1 MVRVLTKSNA
11 LMQQRTSVRVT
22 YGSQKSKAPSVS
34 CSVFQRADTPK
45 KRHLPA
51 EDRGDGRSD
60 DDGDGDG
67 DDTVNSTEDTQ
78 AMHSAKK
85 RLVQTSLFLGSQLR
99 AVKRSPETN
108 LESGTK
114 KPLQIMFPEL
124 GLPNKTQTS
133 AGKLGVGDNW
143 TVPKRKAS
151 QILNHH
157 GRASSLAAAHGDTPC
172 KREQTFLDFG
182 QKPLG
187 LELCQICGMAYQRG
201 KEEDED
207 LHTRFH
213 RLWQQK
219 QARLLSWDVESMT
232 AENKS
237 QIEFVPYRKNCDN
250 KSKARIDKQQSESM
264 AAIIFVYPQVCS
276 KREVVRALAII
287 NVANEHLGA
296 VKLSCRDLEHS
307 QRKILLYIS
316 PDGRVE
322 GCILAEAIQSAR
334 RIVVEE
340 EAQLMDSAVRLLEDE
355 EPATCGISRIWVLS
369 TARRCGIAS
378 QMIDALCKRFA
389 YGCEISR
396 DMLAFTQPTSEG
408 RALAEAMAINVE
420 STNQFIEILQESAS
434 KLVDIGRFSEVAAQ
448 CRITATP
455 TIQFFRNGRMLSEV
469 RGADQK
475 KIVEAIESGLA
486 EGNGEPKSAHGVI
499 GHSDVTSMVVKK
511 ESDCLNQNDDHP
523 LENVFTEGDS
533 VLESDVDEQ
542 MIIHVSFRQPIKL
555 HSIMLKAPLDKAPKN
570 IRLFANNTTIGFDDV
585 DGIEATQSIE
595 MSESMYKNGG
605 VVNLRYVRF
614 QNICSLSIFVEDN
627 LDGDDV
633 TAISQLA
640 FIGTAVD
647 IANMSEIR
655 QDEH

>member
-1 MVRVLTKSNA
+1 MLDAVEVMSGLSLPAAELVRFQQSPGVPLRWWQNNTDVLNAFLERHSGSKCTGLILQSDTDYRLAPEVIEKAKIAHLSIAKEIGVDEMLEIVEVLPDLVKLVVLSLAFRRMPAYVENYDSSAQGSGPQTPKTRIPKSNA

-34 CSVFQRADTPK
+34 CSVVQRADTPE

-60 DDGDGDG
+60 DNGDG

-78 AMHSAKK
+78 AIHSAKK

-99 AVKRSPETN
+99 AVKRPPETN
-108 LESGTK
+108 LGSGTK
-114 KPLQIMFPEL
+114 QPLQGVFPEL

-133 AGKLGVGDNW
+133 AGKLGAGDNW

-213 RLWQQK
+213 RSWQQK

-237 QIEFVPYRKNCDN
+237 QIEFVPYRKNCGN
-250 KSKARIDKQQSESM
+250 KSKARIGKQQPQSM
-264 AAIIFVYPQVCS
+264 AAIVFVYPQVCS

-296 VKLSCRDLEHS
+296 VKLSCKDLEHS

-340 EAQLMDSAVRLLEDE
+340 ETQLVDSAVRLLEDE
-355 EPATCGISRIWVLS
+355 EPATCGISRIWVPS

-389 YGCEISR
+389 YGCELSR

-408 RALAEAMAINVE
+408 RALAEA
-420 STNQFIEILQESAS
+420 SFGRRDF
-434 KLVDIGRFSEVAAQ
+434 LVY
-448 CRITATP
+448 
-455 TIQFFRNGRMLSEV
+455 
-469 RGADQK
+469 
-475 KIVEAIESGLA
+475 A
-486 EGNGEPKSAHGVI
+486 E
-499 GHSDVTSMVVKK
+499 D
-511 ESDCLNQNDDHP
+511 
-523 LENVFTEGDS
+523 
-533 VLESDVDEQ
+533 
-542 MIIHVSFRQPIKL
+542 
-555 HSIMLKAPLDKAPKN
+555 
-570 IRLFANNTTIGFDDV
+570 
-585 DGIEATQSIE
+585 
-595 MSESMYKNGG
+595 
-605 VVNLRYVRF
+605 
-614 QNICSLSIFVEDN
+614 
-627 LDGDDV
+627 
-633 TAISQLA
+633 
-640 FIGTAVD
+640 
-647 IANMSEIR
+647 
-655 QDEH
+655 

>member
-1 MVRVLTKSNA
+1 
-11 LMQQRTSVRVT
+11 
-22 YGSQKSKAPSVS
+22 
-34 CSVFQRADTPK
+34 
-45 KRHLPA
+45 RHLPA
-51 EDRGDGRSD
+51 EDRGDGQSD
-60 DDGDGDG
+60 DNGDGDGDG

-78 AMHSAKK
+78 AIHSAKK

-99 AVKRSPETN
+99 AVKRPPETN

-114 KPLQIMFPEL
+114 QPLQAMFPEL
-124 GLPNKTQTS
+124 GLPNKPQNS

-213 RLWQQK
+213 RSWQQK
-219 QARLLSWDVESMT
+219 QTRLLSWDVESMT

-237 QIEFVPYRKNCDN
+237 QIEFVPYRKNCGN
-250 KSKARIDKQQSESM
+250 KSKARIGKQQSESM
-264 AAIIFVYPQVCS
+264 AAIVFVYPQVCS

-296 VKLSCRDLEHS
+296 VKLSCKDLEHS

-340 EAQLMDSAVRLLEDE
+340 ETQLVDSAVRLLEDG
-355 EPATCGISRIWVLS
+355 EPAACGISRIWVPS

-378 QMIDALCKRFA
+378 QMIGALCKRFA
-389 YGCEISR
+389 YGCELSR

-408 RALAEAMAINVE
+408 RALAEA
-420 STNQFIEILQESAS
+420 SFGRRDF
-434 KLVDIGRFSEVAAQ
+434 LVY
-448 CRITATP
+448 
-455 TIQFFRNGRMLSEV
+455 
-469 RGADQK
+469 
-475 KIVEAIESGLA
+475 A
-486 EGNGEPKSAHGVI
+486 E
-499 GHSDVTSMVVKK
+499 D
-511 ESDCLNQNDDHP
+511 
-523 LENVFTEGDS
+523 
-533 VLESDVDEQ
+533 
-542 MIIHVSFRQPIKL
+542 
-555 HSIMLKAPLDKAPKN
+555 
-570 IRLFANNTTIGFDDV
+570 
-585 DGIEATQSIE
+585 
-595 MSESMYKNGG
+595 
-605 VVNLRYVRF
+605 
-614 QNICSLSIFVEDN
+614 
-627 LDGDDV
+627 
-633 TAISQLA
+633 
-640 FIGTAVD
+640 
-647 IANMSEIR
+647 
-655 QDEH
+655 